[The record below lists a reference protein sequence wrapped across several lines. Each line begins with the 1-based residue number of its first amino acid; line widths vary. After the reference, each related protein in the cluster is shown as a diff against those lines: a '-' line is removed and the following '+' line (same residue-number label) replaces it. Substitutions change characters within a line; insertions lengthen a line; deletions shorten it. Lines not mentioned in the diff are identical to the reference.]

1 MKFICKEIQGASRVV
16 LDISDVKL
24 SGKEKLEP
32 YLAFNCSTYKN
43 VTIALD
49 EPLAIEPIFAPVNW
63 FLAQATDEQKI
74 IVTQY
79 FATVNYTI
87 RECLPKKAIELLP
100 YIEQLGVKFLEM
112 VEQANVVEAFRRYA
126 YNNITLQDTS
136 AFGTRPQD
144 TNELTFKEPEI
155 REVMVMA
162 MLCKLASPVFGE
174 LINNLPEELDVESG
188 KRRLPKYKESRCS
201 GFLNAVL
208 GKYFTTPI
216 DSEGRTLL
224 DKLQGYILHI
234 VKGLCSKH
242 QDPAAIFHGL
252 TEYTRTSIIMS
263 AMLVRNYVLC
273 QLEKNESNIIKYTD
287 TLVRTLAQTQDTN
300 AHKAQIRTRKAP
312 GSMSNDESGNMSKME
327 VDSLVSIG
335 TMDGTTIIEDSIER
349 IIQKYRLNYQIT
361 RQEWDSCL
369 QFFSEH
375 PIAPTLLNKFLATV
389 VFGKEIGGGRGIEE
403 ISAPYYTQ
411 LIAMLQLIAFGT
423 GFVDLG
429 NMLTATATNNV
440 RMQLNREQDLFR
452 RTAPTLPNYRER
464 RMSFA
469 MGDQTEAYQDIKKNA
484 REQQWDEQMEE
495 LLDDLATTVYT
506 LNTPDAILEQ
516 VPEDGTQPLSD
527 FYHNGEEVEP
537 TTNITEQMCMLMQI
551 FSHESE

>member
-1 MKFICKEIQGASRVV
+1 
-16 LDISDVKL
+16 
-24 SGKEKLEP
+24 
-32 YLAFNCSTYKN
+32 
-43 VTIALD
+43 
-49 EPLAIEPIFAPVNW
+49 
-63 FLAQATDEQKI
+63 
-74 IVTQY
+74 
-79 FATVNYTI
+79 
-87 RECLPKKAIELLP
+87 
-100 YIEQLGVKFLEM
+100 M

-136 AFGTRPQD
+136 TFGTRPQD

-216 DSEGRTLL
+216 DSDGRTLL

-312 GSMSNDESGNMSKME
+312 GSMSNDESGNIYFNGDGILLNANSKASELLACDIDKMAKE
-327 VDSLVSIG
+327 QVHVNDLFHTTFTSLQEADGYCGTMTVDS
-335 TMDGTTIIEDSIER
+335 R
-349 IIQKYRLNYQIT
+349 
-361 RQEWDSCL
+361 
-369 QFFSEH
+369 
-375 PIAPTLLNKFLATV
+375 TV
-389 VFGKEIGGGRGIEE
+389 VFKMKAVFNNEKELIG
-403 ISAPYYTQ
+403 
-411 LIAMLQLIAFGT
+411 L
-423 GFVDLG
+423 FVFC
-429 NMLTATATNNV
+429 V
-440 RMQLNREQDLFR
+440 
-452 RTAPTLPNYRER
+452 
-464 RMSFA
+464 
-469 MGDQTEAYQDIKKNA
+469 
-484 REQQWDEQMEE
+484 
-495 LLDDLATTVYT
+495 
-506 LNTPDAILEQ
+506 
-516 VPEDGTQPLSD
+516 
-527 FYHNGEEVEP
+527 
-537 TTNITEQMCMLMQI
+537 
-551 FSHESE
+551 